1 MEARMGWIGNPIFIL
16 TISAATMVACVLLFL
31 SLKRE
36 NAALRRRAQ
45 LDHELLS
52 EQVETFRRSLNEL
65 QSALA
70 ERVEATPV
78 AVSPAPGR
86 SMNISKRSQA
96 LRLHRRGESSGTI
109 AATLRLPLNEVE
121 LLLKV
126 HRTVIGSL

>member
-1 MEARMGWIGNPIFIL
+1 MGWIGNPIFIL
-16 TISAATMVACVLLFL
+16 SIAAITMVACVILFL

-36 NAALRRRAQ
+36 HAALRRRAQ

-52 EQVETFRRSLNEL
+52 EQVETFRRSLNQM

-70 ERVEATPV
+70 EREEAAPV
-78 AVSPAPGR
+78 AASPAPGD

-96 LRLHRRGESSGTI
+96 LRLHRRGESAGTI
-109 AATLRLPLNEVE
+109 AATLHLPLNEVE

>member
-1 MEARMGWIGNPIFIL
+1 MGWIGNPIFIL
-16 TISAATMVACVLLFL
+16 TIAAVTMAACLLLFL

-45 LDHELLS
+45 MDHELLS
-52 EQVETFRRSLNEL
+52 EQVESFRRSLNQL

-70 ERVEATPV
+70 EREEAAPA
-78 AVSPAPGR
+78 AVSPAPAE

-96 LRLHRRGESSGTI
+96 LRLHRRGESPATI

-126 HRTVIGSL
+126 HRTVIGGL

>member
-1 MEARMGWIGNPIFIL
+1 MGWLGNPIFIL
-16 TISAATMVACVLLFL
+16 TIAAVTMVACVLLFL

-52 EQVETFRRSLNEL
+52 EQVESFRRSLNQL

-70 ERVEATPV
+70 EREEAAPA
-78 AVSPAPGR
+78 AVSSAPAE

-96 LRLHRRGESSGTI
+96 LRLHRRGESPATI

-126 HRTVIGSL
+126 HRTVIGGL